1 MSRKDSKLDLLAGV
15 PLFDRLG
22 KRELRRV
29 GELADVLDFKSGR
42 VLMRQGDTG
51 LEALVIVTGRATVE
65 RDGSVITDVGPGAVL
80 GEMAL
85 LSSRPRN
92 ATVTVTTDGQMLV
105 LGRREFQA
113 LMDEMPSV
121 RSQVMECLADRL
133 LRSEGGPAV
142 S

>member
-1 MSRKDSKLDLLAGV
+1 VSRKDSKLDLLAGV